1 MKKGESL
8 REVIIMNN
16 EKRCEGCGVALQDQ
30 NVLQE
35 GYTTNLENNLCQRC
49 FRMKNYGEYQVVTK
63 SNDEYIEILK
73 EVGKTKDLVI
83 YVTDLLN
90 IEKNINQI
98 RTIIPN
104 KMILVLNK
112 MDVLPK
118 SVKEEKL
125 KKYLMND
132 DDNSFEEIIVISTE
146 KNYNIDYLLK
156 RIKFYQTSRNVYVVG
171 HTNAGKSSLI
181 NKLIKNYSDKTQE
194 LTMSPLPSTTLNM
207 VNIEIN
213 DYLTLIDTPGL
224 VDVGSILN
232 HVSAEMV
239 KKISAKKEIKPRT
252 YQLRKNQSIIIE
264 DLVRID
270 YVEGEKNSFTLFIS
284 NDLKVRRLLNLFNNS
299 ELKDK
304 NKITYNMKY
313 DEDLAISGLGFVKI
327 VDKGVINVYID
338 KDVDTFTR
346 KSLI

>member
-1 MKKGESL
+1 
-8 REVIIMNN
+8 MNN
-16 EKRCEGCGVALQDQ
+16 EEKQEKRCQGCGVLLQDE

-35 GYTTNLENNLCQRC
+35 GYTTNLENDICQRC

-63 SNDEYIEILK
+63 SNDEYIDILK
-73 EVGKTKDLVI
+73 EVGKTKDLVLYI
-83 YVTDLLN
+83 TDLLN
-90 IEKNINQI
+90 LEKNIEQI

-112 MDVLPK
+112 IDVLPK

-125 KKYLMND
+125 KCYLASMNIH
-132 DDNSFEEIIVISTE
+132 FEEIIVISTA

-156 RIKFYQTSRNVYVVG
+156 RIKYFQTSKNVYVVG

-194 LTMSPLPSTTLNM
+194 LTMSPLPSTTLST

-224 VDVGSILN
+224 VETGSILN
-232 HVSAEMV
+232 HVDPKMV
-239 KKISAKKEIKPRT
+239 KKISAKTEIKPRT
-252 YQLRKNQSIIIE
+252 YQLRPNQSIVVE
-264 DLVRID
+264 DLLRID
-270 YVEGEKNSFTLFIS
+270 YVEGEKNSFTLYIS
-284 NDLKVRRLLNLFNNS
+284 NDLKVKRLLNLFHNE

-313 DEDLAISGLGFVKI
+313 DEDLVISGMGFVKI
-327 VDKGVINVYID
+327 VDKGVIDLYID
-338 KDVDTFTR
+338 KEVDTFTR
-346 KSLI
+346 RSLI

>member
-1 MKKGESL
+1 
-8 REVIIMNN
+8 MNN

-239 KKISAKKEIKPRT
+239 KKISVKKEIKPRT

-270 YVEGEKNSFTLFIS
+270 YVEGERNSFTLFIS

>member
-1 MKKGESL
+1 
-8 REVIIMNN
+8 MNN
-16 EKRCEGCGVALQDQ
+16 EKRCAGCGVQLQDE
-30 NVLQE
+30 NILQE
-35 GYTTNLENNLCQRC
+35 GYTTNLENDLCQRC

-63 SNDEYIEILK
+63 SNEEYIEILK
-73 EVGKTKDLVI
+73 SVGETKDLVLYI
-83 YVTDLLN
+83 TDLLN
-90 IEKNINQI
+90 LEKNIEEI

-125 KKYLMND
+125 KKYLANKD
-132 DDNSFEEIIVISTE
+132 VNFEEIIVISTE

-156 RIKFYQTSRNVYVVG
+156 RIKYFQTSKNVYVVG

-213 DYLTLIDTPGL
+213 DHLNLIDTPGL
-224 VDVGSILN
+224 VDTGSILN
-232 HVSAEMV
+232 HVTPEMV

-270 YVEGEKNSFTLFIS
+270 YVEGEKNSFTVFVS
-284 NDLKVRRLLNLFNNS
+284 NDLKVKRLLNLFNNE

-313 DEDLAISGLGFVKI
+313 DEDLAISGLGFIKI
-327 VDKGVINVYID
+327 VDKGVIDVYID

-346 KSLI
+346 RSLI

>member
-1 MKKGESL
+1 
-8 REVIIMNN
+8 MNN
-16 EKRCEGCGVALQDQ
+16 EKRCAGCGVLLQDE
-30 NVLQE
+30 NILQE
-35 GYTTNLENNLCQRC
+35 GYTTNLENDLCQRC
-49 FRMKNYGEYQVVTK
+49 FRMKNYGEYQVITK
-63 SNDEYIEILK
+63 SNSEYIEILK

-83 YVTDLLN
+83 YITDLLN
-90 IEKNINQI
+90 LEKNIEEI
-98 RTIIPN
+98 RSIIPN

-125 KKYLMND
+125 KRYLANND
-132 DDNSFEEIIVISTE
+132 VNFEEIIVISTE

-156 RIKFYQTSRNVYVVG
+156 RIKFFQTSKNVYVVG

-181 NKLIKNYSDKTQE
+181 NKLIKNYSNNPQE

-213 DYLTLIDTPGL
+213 DHLNLVDTPGL
-224 VDVGSILN
+224 VDSGSILN
-232 HVSAEMV
+232 HVTPDMV

-270 YVEGEKNSFTLFIS
+270 YVEGDRNSFTVFIS
-284 NDLKVRRLLNLFNNS
+284 NDLKVRRLLNLFNNE

-304 NKITYNMKY
+304 SKITYNMKY
-313 DEDLAISGLGFVKI
+313 DEDLAISGLGFIKV
-327 VDKGVINVYID
+327 VNKGVIDVYID